1 MSDPSTNNTGDGT
14 VLCQLE
20 EIKDGAAVG
29 VSIEVDTASLNIIL
43 IRQGHRVFA
52 YQNSCPHT
60 GVNLEWLPDEFM
72 DDTSQYLVCATH
84 GALFQIEDGE
94 CVAGPCHG
102 ESLKKLPVTVNNEGI
117 VLHV

>member
-1 MSDPSTNNTGDGT
+1 MKQSNNSQRSGT
-14 VLCQLE
+14 VLCQFE
-20 EIKDGAAVG
+20 ELADGAARG
-29 VSIEVDTASLNIIL
+29 FSIKVESEPLAIIL
-43 IRQGHRVFA
+43 VRQGREVFA

-102 ESLKKLPVTVNNEGI
+102 ESLKKLPVMINDDSVI
-117 VLHV
+117 LQA